1 MDFKKQKSIY
11 QQIAD
16 QLCDRI
22 IAGEWKPGERIV
34 GTRDMA
40 TELQVNINTVL
51 RSYDYLQQQEIIYN
65 RRGLG
70 YFIADDAPTRVKALQ
85 RKLFF
90 EEDLAPIIQKMRLLG
105 ITFEEIKKEMN
116 Q

>member
-22 IAGEWKPGERIV
+22 VAGEWKPDERMV
-34 GTRDMA
+34 SVRDVA
-40 TELQVNINTVL
+40 TELQVNTNTVL
-51 RSYDYLQQQEIIYN
+51 RSFDYLQQQGIIYN
-65 RRGLG
+65 RRGIG
-70 YFIADDAPTRVKALQ
+70 YFLATDAPMKVKALQ
-85 RKLFF
+85 RKQFF
-90 EEDLAPIIQKMRLLG
+90 EEDLVPILQKMRLLG
-105 ITFEEIKKEMN
+105 ITFEEIKKELN